1 MRFNGY
7 VWREDNKTE
16 ILQGIQAGTV
26 DVAVDFVRKVCY
38 RQTEKG
44 EEAKGVGFMV
54 NVVRWR
60 FLENTVHIE
69 FQGKNL
75 TNIIKSKKELDEF
88 LASRRLT
95 LNNS

>member
-1 MRFNGY
+1 MKFNGY
-7 VWREDNKTE
+7 IWRDDNKTE
-16 ILQGIQAGTV
+16 ILQGIQAGSV
-26 DVAVDFVRKVCY
+26 DQAVDFVRKVCY
-38 RQTEKG
+38 RHIKKEN
-44 EEAKGVGFMV
+44 EAKGIGFMV

-60 FLENTVHIE
+60 FFETTAYIE

-88 LASRRLT
+88 LASRKLT